1 MHNTG
6 APMVIGVSL
15 KMYFDDAATASW
27 CSAVSALASRHE
39 AITSG
44 DVSLFVMP
52 AFTALTTAIDILHG
66 TPVSVGAQDLF
77 WEDRGAF
84 TGEVSGL
91 DLRKLGCSFAEIGH
105 AERRTVLG
113 ETPEMV
119 SLKLAAA
126 VRNSLTP
133 VLCIGE
139 PTFGSPDDAA
149 ENCVRQL
156 SELLAGAFAAG
167 AADGSSDG
175 TVGDSVGDSV
185 VAATP
190 IIVAYE
196 PEWAIGAPQ
205 AASVEH
211 IATVSS
217 RLREFLQESPGFAGS
232 RVIYGGSAG
241 PGLLTDLDGSV
252 DGLFLGRFA
261 HEPSAL
267 ELVLDEALARR

>member
-1 MHNTG
+1 MSKRLTMHNID
-6 APMVIGVSL
+6 APLVIGVSL
-15 KMYFDDAATASW
+15 KMYFDAETTQVW
-27 CSAVSALASRHE
+27 CADVAALARRHE
-39 AITSG
+39 AVTG
-44 DVSLFVMP
+44 GTVSLFVMP
-52 AFTALTTAIDILHG
+52 SFTSLSKAVELLAD
-66 TPVSVGAQDLF
+66 TPVLVGAQDLF

-91 DLRKLGCSFAEIGH
+91 DLKAIGCSFAEIGH
-105 AERRTVLG
+105 AERRLVLG
-113 ETPEMV
+113 ETAEMT

-139 PTFGSPDDAA
+139 REFGSPLDAA

-156 SELLAGAFAAG
+156 SEILATTF
-167 AADGSSDG
+167 
-175 TVGDSVGDSV
+175 GDDYGHDSP
-185 VAATP
+185 ATETP

-196 PEWAIGAPQ
+196 PEWAIGVEE

-217 RLREFLQESPGFAGS
+217 SLRELLRATPGFARS
-232 RVIYGGSAG
+232 RLIYGGSAG

-261 HEPSAL
+261 HDSASL
-267 ELVLDEALARR
+267 ELVLDEALAIV